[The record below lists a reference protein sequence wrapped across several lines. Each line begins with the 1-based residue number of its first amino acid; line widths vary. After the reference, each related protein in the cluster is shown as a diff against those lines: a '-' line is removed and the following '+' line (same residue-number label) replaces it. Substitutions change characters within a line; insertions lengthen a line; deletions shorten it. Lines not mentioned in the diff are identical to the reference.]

1 MVERMKD
8 EQDRMLE
15 SLFASAPIEDDG
27 FSARVLGRIRR
38 RIWLRRLALPV
49 AAVVGALVSFK
60 PLAGLLKGLA
70 GLSAVI
76 PLDQLNVPVAS
87 VPQLQTVILGAVLL
101 ATCLIGMRVIE
112 D

>member
-1 MVERMKD
+1 MAAGVV
-8 EQDRMLE
+8 
-15 SLFASAPIEDDG
+15 P
-27 FSARVLGRIRR
+27 
-38 RIWLRRLALPV
+38 ALNEAMH
-49 AAVVGALVSFK
+49 AAGK

-101 ATCLIGMRVIE
+101 ATCLVGMRVIE

>member
-49 AAVVGALVSFK
+49 AVVVGALVSFK
-60 PLAGLLKGLA
+60 PLAGLVKALA
-70 GLSAVI
+70 GLSAAI
-76 PLDQLNVPVAS
+76 PLDQLNLPVGAM
-87 VPQLQTVILGAVLL
+87 PQLQTVILGAVLL
-101 ATCLIGMRVIE
+101 ATCLVGMRIIE